1 MNKWSLDRFNEV
13 GPLLPQ
19 NFQLIDI
26 EGDEMQLLYDMPI
39 GIGEPHYAQI
49 IKADKLKPFRV
60 YPEVGWS
67 PGTMAPSSDA
77 VLSGQE
83 GVSRRGN
90 TVTVRMTAIRSH
102 FNPEYIRVREGD
114 RVIIHITN
122 IEQAFDATHG
132 FGIAKYNINLSIE
145 PGEAQTVE
153 FVADRAGVF
162 PFYCTEFCS
171 ALHLEMMGYLL
182 VEPRG

>member
-1 MNKWSLDRFNEV
+1 
-13 GPLLPQ
+13 
-19 NFQLIDI
+19 
-26 EGDEMQLLYDMPI
+26 
-39 GIGEPHYAQI
+39 
-49 IKADKLKPFRV
+49 
-60 YPEVGWS
+60 
-67 PGTMAPSSDA
+67 MAPSSDA
-77 VLSGQE
+77 VLAGQE
-83 GVSRRGN
+83 GVTRRGN
-90 TVTVRMTAIRSH
+90 TVTVQMTAIRSH

-145 PGEAQTVE
+145 PGEAQTLE
-153 FVADRAGVF
+153 FVADKAGVF